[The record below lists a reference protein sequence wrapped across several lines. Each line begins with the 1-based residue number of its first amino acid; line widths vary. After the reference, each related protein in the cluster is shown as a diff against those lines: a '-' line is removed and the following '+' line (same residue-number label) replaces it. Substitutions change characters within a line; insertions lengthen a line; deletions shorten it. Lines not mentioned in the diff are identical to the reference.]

1 MSPRKR
7 YWMMKSEPDAF
18 SIDDL
23 ARVDARVHADVA
35 ESSGCAA
42 MGGEDVD
49 VATLSERG
57 ETVQD
62 RRRLETHR
70 RAGAGEFE
78 GMDAEGVPLP
88 WCEP

>member
-1 MSPRKR
+1 
-7 YWMMKSEPDAF
+7 
-18 SIDDL
+18 
-23 ARVDARVHADVA
+23 
-35 ESSGCAA
+35 

-49 VATLSERG
+49 VATLSERR

-88 WCEP
+88 WCES

>member
-1 MSPRKR
+1 
-7 YWMMKSEPDAF
+7 
-18 SIDDL
+18 
-23 ARVDARVHADVA
+23 
-35 ESSGCAA
+35 

-70 RAGAGEFE
+70 RAGAREFE
-78 GMDAEGVPLP
+78 GMGAEGVPLP
-88 WCEP
+88 WCES